1 MAIES
6 KVIAGKDIWYVDSH
20 QEVLLPWS
28 KYRRRVD
35 EAPLLITFDYHTDLW
50 EPFQSSTESGGLR
63 DKLVEEI
70 NFDDDS
76 SVRKAVDNLGND
88 EHITTAIR
96 GNIISKAYVVARDG
110 DKYKNKCS
118 QYSRCNKEPQYKF
131 CMEHQCDNQDI
142 FVPDWKQLNNNR
154 ECEVIT
160 DDFLVKIFDEIKKRD
175 NFNISKDFLKNTKY
189 ILDIDMDYFTCPD
202 NFTNQNCDFFYSL
215 IRNANIIT
223 IAIEENYVNS
233 LSKDCLK
240 IDEIR
245 IFLEESIT
253 NAVMN

>member
-1 MAIES
+1 M
-6 KVIAGKDIWYVDSH
+6 
-20 QEVLLPWS
+20 
-28 KYRRRVD
+28 
-35 EAPLLITFDYHTDLW
+35 ITFDYHTDLW

-142 FVPDWKQLNNNR
+142 FVPDWNQLNNGI
-154 ECEVIT
+154 ECAVIT
-160 DDFLVKIFDEIKKRD
+160 DDFLRMLLNEIETRD
-175 NFNISKDFLKNTKY
+175 NVNISDDFWKYKKY
-189 ILDIDMDYFTCPD
+189 ILDIDMDYFISKENFIYD
-202 NFTNQNCDFFYSL
+202 NCIIFYKL
-215 IRNANIIT
+215 IRYADIIT
-223 IAIEENYVNS
+223 IANEEYFVKKCSNNQLDVQS
-233 LSKDCLK
+233 IQK
-240 IDEIR
+240 
-245 IFLEESIT
+245 FLERCIN
-253 NAVMN
+253 NAMCNVLE